1 MRYTVAVVILSL
13 VAAPL
18 AAQTECSAAGYGGSA
33 GQSCQTF
40 IDAARAFHPLAGM
53 IVSGGDPVLGT
64 GETLRGLGHLSVS
77 ARVNAIH
84 VSVPNPDS
92 AGRSSVPSSFD
103 GLLPAPVVEAALGL
117 LGGGRTGF
125 LSVDALASATLLPT
139 GGVRDLSVDSS
150 AARVGQVALG
160 LGYGVRIGVL
170 RGGFA
175 VPALSVSIMRR
186 RLPRLQYGDIAAGD
200 NVQFSTDLGAT
211 NVRAMASM
219 RLLFVD
225 VAAGV
230 GWDRYASSA
239 AVAFIDPTRPLTN
252 PQRIALDLRDNRE
265 VAFLDAGLDLAT
277 AKLVGEI
284 GYQTGKDQHLT
295 TNFTGFD
302 PKAGHVF
309 GGFGLRVSL

>member
-1 MRYTVAVVILSL
+1 MRRYMAFMGL
-13 VAAPL
+13 VLVTAPL
-18 AAQTECSAAGYGGSA
+18 AAQTECTAQGYGGTA
-33 GQSCQTF
+33 AQTCQAF
-40 IDAARAFHPLAGM
+40 VDAARAFHPLAGM

-64 GETLRGLGHLSVS
+64 GATLDGLGHLSVS

-103 GLLPAPVVEAALGL
+103 GLLPAPVVEGALGV

-139 GGVRDLSVDSS
+139 SGVRGLSVDSS

-160 LGYGVRIGVL
+160 LGYGVRVGVFH
-170 RGGFA
+170 GGFA
-175 VPALSVSIMRR
+175 LPAVSLSVMRR
-186 RLPRLQYGDIAAGD
+186 HLPRIQYGDVAAG
-200 NVQFSTDLGAT
+200 NAAQFSSDLNAT
-211 NVRAMASM
+211 NVRAAASL
-219 RLLFVD
+219 RLLFLD

-230 GWDRYASSA
+230 GWDRYSSRA
-239 AVAFIDPTRPLTN
+239 EVAFNDPTQPTN
-252 PQRIALDLRDNRE
+252 PQRIALDLHDTRE
-265 VAFLDAGLDLAT
+265 VLFLDAGLDLAT

-295 TNFTGFD
+295 TNFTSFD

-309 GGFGLRVSL
+309 GGLGLRVSL